1 MKTEN
6 STGPLP
12 GWTARWRKLFLAVI
26 GTIALSGASCR
37 SPAPMV
43 TTVRSLSDSVQS
55 ARQSVLTLLPVP
67 ASEVKM
73 ALPMDRLAVLP
84 RGAGYSGRSGQAT
97 VGVMRGGGDTLI
109 FTSTCDS
116 LARRVIALREE
127 LTRIRSETVR
137 AVEEQ
142 PPEVLHSPTG
152 WQWFWIRTGQAAAA
166 VLSLSIV
173 YRLLKRR
180 LKTRNS

>member
-1 MKTEN
+1 
-6 STGPLP
+6 
-12 GWTARWRKLFLAVI
+12 
-26 GTIALSGASCR
+26 
-37 SPAPMV
+37 MV

-84 RGAGYSGRSGQAT
+84 EGAGYSGRSGQAT
-97 VGVMRGGGDTLI
+97 ASVIRGSGDTLI

-173 YRLLKRR
+173 YGLLKRR
-180 LKTRNS
+180 LKTRKS

>member
-1 MKTEN
+1 
-6 STGPLP
+6 
-12 GWTARWRKLFLAVI
+12 
-26 GTIALSGASCR
+26 
-37 SPAPMV
+37 MV

-137 AVEEQ
+137 ADTIRNGKHATE
-142 PPEVLHSPTG
+142 HPTV
-152 WQWFWIRTGQAAAA
+152 R
-166 VLSLSIV
+166 V
-173 YRLLKRR
+173 RR
-180 LKTRNS
+180 RH